1 MVVTCALNEADLS
14 ASRHTL
20 AEGRSRRVVARVLT
34 RDVRLTF
41 VDVNTSQVIVVD
53 LGPLRTDALK

>member
-1 MVVTCALNEADLS
+1 MVVTCALDEADLS
-14 ASRHTL
+14 ESRQTL
-20 AEGRSRRVVARVLT
+20 AEVRSRRVVARVLT

-53 LGPLRTDALK
+53 LEPLRTDALK